1 MSDYAP
7 LNRPT
12 VLFRQCEIALAL
24 SGIARTSRSSES
36 RSAEKEAE
44 VVRVVNAMALG
55 VEETSRHRDGR

>member
-7 LNRPT
+7 LIRPT
-12 VLFRQCEIALAL
+12 VLFRQCETALTL
-24 SGIARTSRSSES
+24 SGIARTSRNSES